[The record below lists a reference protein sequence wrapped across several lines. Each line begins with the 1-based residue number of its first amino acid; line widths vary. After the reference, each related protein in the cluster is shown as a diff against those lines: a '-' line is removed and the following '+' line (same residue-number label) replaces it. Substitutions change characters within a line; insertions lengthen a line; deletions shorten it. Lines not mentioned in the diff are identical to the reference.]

1 MNLRRLK
8 TIAWKEF
15 IHIIRDP
22 RSLTMAL
29 AIPLLMLILFGY
41 ALSLDVDHIPTLIY
55 DADKSPESREL
66 IEKFQGSRFFQI
78 IGIADGYKSIESR
91 IDKNECLMGVIIPQD
106 YSRNILSGKT
116 AEIQLLIDGSDSNT
130 AAISLGYVEALIR
143 MHSLNLKASAIK
155 NKRLISPTPSI
166 EGRVRVWYN
175 NELKSRNYIVPGL
188 IAYILMIVA
197 VPLTSLTIAREWEMG
212 TMEQLLSTPL
222 KPVELI
228 LGKVSALFTI
238 GFIDM
243 MITVIAGVVIF
254 HVPLRGSP
262 LLLLF
267 TGCVFLFGALCWG
280 IFIST
285 VTRSQ
290 MLAYQIGMLTSM
302 LPSFLLSGFIYAI
315 ENMPLLIQ
323 GITYIVPAR
332 YLITVLRG
340 IFLKGAGFKILWFE
354 IVLLLLLSSGIFIL
368 TIKKF
373 KQKIA

>member
-106 YSRNILSGKT
+106 YSKNILSGKT

-155 NKRLISPTPSI
+155 NKRLISPAPSI

-354 IVLLLLLSSGIFIL
+354 IVLLLLLSSGIFTL

>member
-15 IHIIRDP
+15 IHVTRDP

-66 IEKFQGSRFFQI
+66 IEKFRGSRFFQI
-78 IGIADGYKSIESR
+78 IGIADGYKSIENR

-106 YSRNILSGKT
+106 YSKNILSGKT

-354 IVLLLLLSSGIFIL
+354 IVLLLLLSSGIFTL

>member
-78 IGIADGYKSIESR
+78 IGIADGYKSIESK

-143 MHSLNLKASAIK
+143 MHTA
-155 NKRLISPTPSI
+155 PSI

-175 NELKSRNYIVPGL
+175 SELKSRNYIVPGL
-188 IAYILMIVA
+188 IAYILMVVA

-222 KPVELI
+222 KPIELI

-290 MLAYQIGMLTSM
+290 LLAYQIGMLTSM

-315 ENMPLLIQ
+315 ENMPLLVQ